1 MLAKTISPLK
11 NVHHEVHDW
20 MLCQELFEMLDII
33 GWMRLSYPD
42 HAVGCQDWVIYDKI
56 WTTSINSE
64 ETSRVMNII
73 QGHLNFIKR
82 HYKIASDI
90 QLKLSKAVADRDYL
104 QNIVETA
111 NAFKKAHATDAITM
125 AEKIASLVAKIIV
138 NPLSEELPAEK
149 AKLEEELK
157 LSQTYANVS
166 TVEAYKFGITD
177 AAELAE
183 LDRRFDKRTV
193 EDVLNIAEKEV
204 QKLKVDLQ
212 GANDDREAILT
223 RWATLSTS

>member
-1 MLAKTISPLK
+1 
-11 NVHHEVHDW
+11 
-20 MLCQELFEMLDII
+20 
-33 GWMRLSYPD
+33 
-42 HAVGCQDWVIYDKI
+42 
-56 WTTSINSE
+56 
-64 ETSRVMNII
+64 
-73 QGHLNFIKR
+73 
-82 HYKIASDI
+82 
-90 QLKLSKAVADRDYL
+90 
-104 QNIVETA
+104 
-111 NAFKKAHATDAITM
+111 M